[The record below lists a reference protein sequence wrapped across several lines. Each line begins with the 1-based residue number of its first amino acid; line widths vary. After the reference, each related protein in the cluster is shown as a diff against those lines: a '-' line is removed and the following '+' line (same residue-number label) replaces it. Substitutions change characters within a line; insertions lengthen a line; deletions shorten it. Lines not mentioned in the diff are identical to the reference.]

1 MKNLRLLVTVII
13 TVILIIVISVYV
25 KQTRNEKSFSIQ
37 ELKQL
42 MEQYGENSPLVA
54 EYLEKYKN
62 SKELEKE
69 IIKLRKN
76 NAQNYPPVLGGV
88 AKGRGG
94 EISKSTDSNNK
105 SKSKVSNSSSDN
117 QFDSDDKNS
126 SYSDY
131 LDDAKSSDEL
141 TDKNTSTNSNNRL
154 QALQEMM
161 DNLPSRSNDFIVK
174 LDKDING
181 LEFNATSREARV
193 SADLLNSDLFE
204 NGTFS
209 NAPGIWITGLD
220 KNKDSLIYEALWQD
234 YKNRFFDIPGYGT
247 YIMKDELSNEAFA
260 ARKIEIINEL
270 INKDPNNK
278 LYEELAGTFAESG
291 DMKEAENTIG
301 KWSEYNDK
309 INYDY
314 QMAEV
319 YRLNGENSKNGETSQ
334 EYLQNAVSY
343 YEQANSNP
351 NMSRKTALPLAKTY
365 EKLGDMDNAIKTLEN
380 SYDYGKNKQ
389 WRDDVAVQLGNY
401 YSKTGDD
408 YAALNWYEKSPKP
421 GFINNVRSAEAY
433 QRIGDT
439 QSAIGYYEKSIK
451 YKRNDRYNPMIS
463 LGLIYSQNG
472 NKDKANEMRG
482 KINNQLQ
489 KLPQKRRTAI
499 KKTSDYIKLMK

>member
-25 KQTRNEKSFSIQ
+25 KQTGNEKSFSIQ

-62 SKELEKE
+62 SKELEKQ
-69 IIKLRKN
+69 IIALRN
-76 NAQNYPPVLGGV
+76 SNQLNSPPFKGGV
-88 AKGRGG
+88 PAGRGG

-117 QFDSDDKNS
+117 QFVSDNNNS
-126 SYSDY
+126 VSSDY
-131 LDDAKSSDEL
+131 IDEEKSSDEL
-141 TDKNTSTNSNNRL
+141 TDKNTSTNSNDNL

-193 SADLLNSDLFE
+193 STDLLNSDLFE
-204 NGTFS
+204 NGAFS

-220 KNKDSLIYEALWQD
+220 KSKDSLTYEALWQD
-234 YKNRFFDIPGYGT
+234 YQNKFLNIPGYGI
-247 YIMKDELSNEAFA
+247 YIMKDKLSDEAFT

-270 INKDPNNK
+270 INKNPGNN
-278 LYEELAGTFAESG
+278 LYETLAETFAESG
-291 DMKEAENTIG
+291 DMKSAQETIG

-309 INYDY
+309 INYEY
-314 QMAEV
+314 EMAEV

-351 NMSRKTALPLAKTY
+351 NMSRKTALPLAKN
-365 EKLGDMDNAIKTLEN
+365 L
-380 SYDYGKNKQ
+380 
-389 WRDDVAVQLGNY
+389 
-401 YSKTGDD
+401 
-408 YAALNWYEKSPKP
+408 
-421 GFINNVRSAEAY
+421 
-433 QRIGDT
+433 
-439 QSAIGYYEKSIK
+439 
-451 YKRNDRYNPMIS
+451 
-463 LGLIYSQNG
+463 
-472 NKDKANEMRG
+472 
-482 KINNQLQ
+482 
-489 KLPQKRRTAI
+489 
-499 KKTSDYIKLMK
+499 